1 MRWDE
6 TGLAG
11 IVLVRAFH
19 VVRRQQSV
27 AMQNLL
33 TAHATKVPF

>member
-6 TGLAG
+6 TGLAE
-11 IVLVRAFH
+11 IVLDRAFH

-27 AMQNLL
+27 ATQIL
-33 TAHATKVPF
+33 THDS